1 MRILY
6 DMPRRRSRRIYKRMD
21 AILSLVRK
29 NGCMTMSQVVDAL
42 SLSHSHVYYAS
53 KDMANAGMISMMV
66 IGKTAVL
73 CADEDRAKRY
83 IDEIAKMVRDIACRS
98 GAKFIWPS
106 KLLDMMDI
114 KERRKIEQYMGING
128 QRITGRK
135 GYIPLVLA
143 FIGAIMRRIYG
154 NPQRYRDHHVYITNC
169 NKKLKAGHA

>member
-1 MRILY
+1 
-6 DMPRRRSRRIYKRMD
+6 MPIRRSRRIYERMD

-29 NGCMTMSQVVDAL
+29 NGCMPMSQVADAL
-42 SLSHSHVYYAS
+42 SLSHSRVYYAS

-83 IDEIAKMVRDIACRS
+83 IDEVAKMVHDIACRG

-114 KERRKIEQYMGING
+114 KERRKIERYMGM
-128 QRITGRK
+128 RITGRK
-135 GYIPLVLA
+135 GYMPLVLA
-143 FIGAIMRRIYG
+143 FIGAVMRRIYG
-154 NPQRYRDHHVYITNC
+154 NPQRYRDHHVYTTNC
-169 NKKLKAGHA
+169 NKKREAGHA